1 MSVKTRIIYKFKFIK
16 IMKKNIL
23 IVILIIVGISLASFY
38 NYFFVEKQENF
49 KFAFVEQGDI
59 IQEVLGIGTVSPS
72 EEIELQF
79 KTTEKI
85 KNIFVKTG
93 DKVKSNQMLAK
104 LDISSLNIKKEQASA
119 STDLA
124 KAKLDQLLA
133 GKSAQ
138 EIEIYETARVNAEK
152 SVQDTEI
159 ALNNAEQNL
168 EDVEEI
174 ASINLNQSYEDA
186 VNVLDDAHL
195 KSYNVYNTI
204 DLIQRTYFT
213 AFNQEALIIKE
224 NKNIIKQAVSQIEF
238 YVALAKT
245 NKEIEKDTAI
255 KEVKNQLNQ
264 ISNSLIIVRD
274 IIEEPMYRDSVS
286 SSYKTSLDTHRTN
299 ILSAIVAV
307 ANSQQSISLL
317 KITNQYNINS
327 AQTQIDT
334 AKSGLNTAESVLQSA
349 INELTLAKSEP
360 RETDIALY
368 KAQIKEAEA
377 NLSLIEKQIQDAI
390 LSAPVSGIIISVEK
404 EVGETAIIGS
414 PVIKMI
420 SENKY
425 QVEAQISE
433 TDIGKIELFQAVQI
447 NLDAFMEKDFFGKVV
462 KIDPTETILQGVVY
476 YKIFI
481 NFDRQAISSEDTEW
495 LDKIKPGMTV
505 NIVIITNFRENALF
519 IPQRAIMEKNNKKYV
534 RIQISENDFEEKIIE
549 TGIMGNNGRIEIISG
564 LKQGDKIIISIIE

>member
-1 MSVKTRIIYKFKFIK
+1 
-16 IMKKNIL
+16 MKKNIL